1 MSKLTSSVSA
11 PIVSNV
17 TSPSPST
24 DDDSRPTWSQVK
36 DVVDQAKTMKV
47 ESEEKDRRLAQ
58 LERELKQKDQ
68 ERARDDSR

>member
-1 MSKLTSSVSA
+1 
-11 PIVSNV
+11 
-17 TSPSPST
+17 
-24 DDDSRPTWSQVK
+24 
-36 DVVDQAKTMKV
+36 MKV